1 VFYCNYASK
10 LAVFIVTHTKPTTWH
25 PSRFAIIL
33 RGAYRDCIPWID
45 RVLEPEKFRA
55 VQINCKN
62 VLHHL
67 YLFSSSAST
76 KEQHSHAHAMKTLQL
91 VYLART
97 SDLVILVADFEYILH
112 VVEKELI
119 DDP

>member
-1 VFYCNYASK
+1 
-10 LAVFIVTHTKPTTWH
+10 
-25 PSRFAIIL
+25 
-33 RGAYRDCIPWID
+33 
-45 RVLEPEKFRA
+45 
-55 VQINCKN
+55 
-62 VLHHL
+62 
-67 YLFSSSAST
+67 
-76 KEQHSHAHAMKTLQL
+76 MKTLQL